1 MRISLPYDV
10 PTADTEAGW
19 GSSLA
24 KLAALLE
31 DRR

>member
-1 MRISLPYDV
+1 MRISLTYDA
-10 PTADTEAGW
+10 PTTDNEAGW